1 MRRILRLLGLFNALL
16 LTAHAA
22 LSYVE
27 AGAAGF
33 MDRPYGHIV
42 FHTRVGERIAQA
54 VVDVTPRA
62 VLLGRLKASGE
73 GQGTR
78 MGLPPEDGALL
89 RDFQRRVAWAIGG
102 DWLPAH
108 WFIDFYAWPL
118 LLSTL
123 VALAALVLIAR
134 HADTL
139 DPGLPRQLFRWSCAF
154 VLVMGFAIPVLVPD
168 FWLSFAWGRA
178 LAAGVNP
185 YYDVPAQAV
194 VGLPFDFPILRMTYG
209 PLWALIA
216 WSVMGLTGGSVFWGA
231 VVFKALLIGS
241 WCLVVWLVAQLAA
254 HRPVWQ
260 QCTAIVL
267 VGWLPLGS
275 VQVGGEGHNDVLMVA
290 GILGWLLLL
299 RRGHGRWATLALAL
313 SVSVKYVSAPL
324 FLLDLLHARN
334 AGGHPRSLRGMV
346 RAYLPHALIAL
357 AVWIAVFSPFF
368 ESFGFFGE
376 TTAVR
381 EGYFYLPADGVK
393 AIGTMLGVGLLPLA
407 LAVQAIFP
415 AVTLVCLWRYW
426 RLPTPET
433 LQLAAAGLML
443 SVLFVAAGHVWPWYV
458 LWVSVL
464 TASLPQTSRLAR
476 WGAGIAMTA
485 PFPLAIWI
493 AYPQAS
499 DFRKFELPSLVAYG
513 AALLWVLWMWRLFT
527 PPQDATE
534 S

>member
-1 MRRILRLLGLFNALL
+1 
-16 LTAHAA
+16 
-22 LSYVE
+22 
-27 AGAAGF
+27 
-33 MDRPYGHIV
+33 
-42 FHTRVGERIAQA
+42 
-54 VVDVTPRA
+54 
-62 VLLGRLKASGE
+62 
-73 GQGTR
+73 
-78 MGLPPEDGALL
+78 
-89 RDFQRRVAWAIGG
+89 
-102 DWLPAH
+102 
-108 WFIDFYAWPL
+108 
-118 LLSTL
+118 
-123 VALAALVLIAR
+123 
-134 HADTL
+134 
-139 DPGLPRQLFRWSCAF
+139 
-154 VLVMGFAIPVLVPD
+154 
-168 FWLSFAWGRA
+168 
-178 LAAGVNP
+178 
-185 YYDVPAQAV
+185 
-194 VGLPFDFPILRMTYG
+194 
-209 PLWALIA
+209 
-216 WSVMGLTGGSVFWGA
+216 
-231 VVFKALLIGS
+231 
-241 WCLVVWLVAQLAA
+241 
-254 HRPVWQ
+254 VWQ
-260 QCTAIVL
+260 QSTAIVL
-267 VGWLPLGS
+267 VGWLPLGP

-324 FLLDLLHARN
+324 FLLDLLHARH
-334 AGGHPRSLRGMV
+334 AGGHPRSLRGIV
-346 RAYLPHALIAL
+346 RAYLPHALIAA

-513 AALLWVLWMWRLFT
+513 AALVWTLWMWRLVW
-527 PPQDATE
+527 PRQHATGA
-534 S
+534 